1 MIHWQKLNE
10 PKGEEMRVFIV
21 EDSEV
26 VRERLIT
33 MLSEIKGVE
42 IVGEAENTVEAIKAI
57 REQRPIVVILDL
69 RLTAGNGIEVLK
81 GLRQEQIP
89 AMVIVLTNYP
99 YPQYRKRCM
108 DLGADYFFDKS
119 TEFEKVSQVLKQLIR
134 NS

>member
-119 TEFEKVSQVLKQLIR
+119 TGFEKVSQVLKQLIR

>member
-108 DLGADYFFDKS
+108 ECGADYFFDKS
-119 TEFEKVSQVLKQLIR
+119 TGFEKVSQVLKQLIR